1 MLIKILETCNIF
13 VLLGLFIFIFL
24 IFIFFGLFIFKMS
37 QLKKLM
43 LTTITPS
50 YT

>member
-13 VLLGLFIFIFL
+13 LLLGLFIF
-24 IFIFFGLFIFKMS
+24 KVS

-43 LTTITPS
+43 LKKITPS
-50 YT
+50 YTQEPQFD

>member
-13 VLLGLFIFIFL
+13 VLLGLFIFIF
-24 IFIFFGLFIFKMS
+24 FGLFIFKMS

-43 LTTITPS
+43 LKTITPS